1 MDCKR
6 FQKTFWKSCSEV
18 SILTCLFKFSPFSI
32 NILTANGKP
41 EGKLAAMHANRSTL
55 QKRDFDFI
63 REINHLQAGIPSGLD
78 STTAK
83 PPLARR
89 SRKQPYP
96 QRATPTPTPTSL
108 PLSLLLDSGA
118 VPYFLFSL
126 PSGPGPSQPVPD
138 LDERAR
144 ESSPTG
150 NLNTLPD
157 HDFDDDWEDEPRA
170 GRRASRAMSS
180 RRMR

>member
-1 MDCKR
+1 
-6 FQKTFWKSCSEV
+6 
-18 SILTCLFKFSPFSI
+18 
-32 NILTANGKP
+32 
-41 EGKLAAMHANRSTL
+41 LAAMHANRSTL

-89 SRKQPYP
+89 SRKQPNP
-96 QRATPTPTPTSL
+96 QRLTPTQTFPPPS
-108 PLSLLLDSGA
+108 PPPGPGA
-118 VPYFLFSL
+118 VPSPLFSL
-126 PSGPGPSQPVPD
+126 PSGPGLSQPVPD

-150 NLNTLPD
+150 NLNTSPD
-157 HDFDDDWEDEPRA
+157 HDSDDDWEDEPRA
-170 GRRASRAMSS
+170 GRRASRAMPR

>member
-32 NILTANGKP
+32 YILTANGKP

-63 REINHLQAGIPSGLD
+63 REIDHLQAGIPSGLD

-83 PPLARR
+83 PPPARR

-96 QRATPTPTPTSL
+96 QRATPTPTSPPPS
-108 PLSLLLDSGA
+108 PPPGPGA
-118 VPYFLFSL
+118 VPSPLFSL

-170 GRRASRAMSS
+170 GRRASRAMSN
-180 RRMR
+180 RRIR

>member
-1 MDCKR
+1 
-6 FQKTFWKSCSEV
+6 
-18 SILTCLFKFSPFSI
+18 
-32 NILTANGKP
+32 
-41 EGKLAAMHANRSTL
+41 MHANRSTL

-63 REINHLQAGIPSGLD
+63 REINHLQAGIPFGLD

-96 QRATPTPTPTSL
+96 QRGNPTLTPTSES
-108 PLSLLLDSGA
+108 PPPSPPPAA
-118 VPYFLFSL
+118 VPSPPFSL
-126 PSGPGPSQPVPD
+126 PSSPGPD
-138 LDERAR
+138 LNERAR

-150 NLNTLPD
+150 NSNALPD

-170 GRRASRAMSS
+170 GRRASRAMLSG
-180 RRMR
+180 RMG